1 MSHVAN
7 SSIPPPWMGYRSIAA
22 LPSPPPSSIF
32 IHLAP
37 DVQKVDLTLSTGQ
50 ITIHWIMQLIPVIL
64 IHWIVIYPVDST
76 IQHLNNPGQVEERQS
91 GARFLVQVSK
101 GWVRGQLKFQTTLLV
116 GGKYGYWNEEDK
128 QRQYCLNLLVYL
140 VNLLDK

>member
-1 MSHVAN
+1 MWQIVLSPLHGWDT
-7 SSIPPPWMGYRSIAA
+7 SPLQCFPP
-22 LPSPPPSSIF
+22 LPRVVFLFTWPQMFKRWI
-32 IHLAP
+32 
-37 DVQKVDLTLSTGQ
+37 TLSIGQ
-50 ITIHWIMQLIPVIL
+50 ITIHWIMQLIPIIL
-64 IHWIVIYPVDST
+64 IRWIVIYPVDSA
-76 IQHLNNPGQVEERQS
+76 IQRLNNPTQVEERQS